1 MGVGPVDPPSLRG
14 GPAGNELAL
23 LVGVSGMS
31 LSWGVGPPD
40 PPQALWGP
48 GSHTCLPCSF
58 VSGTPSCLWRW
69 LFSPSAPV
77 GPAVSNLALSLLHHR
92 TASLVCII
100 PGLWLASSLTLWGQ
114 TTPPTFHSWF
124 ILPFG
129 LCPIILSP
137 LGPLSLRHLNP
148 TPLGGVS
155 FLFNRAIP
163 KTIYPTTGG
172 SGRGAC
178 PPVPPLPPPLP
189 AARDWGGGPTNQGP
203 LSFLFMVARVL
214 RTPPAPLGAGSQQ
227 LGSAVD

>member
-1 MGVGPVDPPSLRG
+1 
-14 GPAGNELAL
+14 
-23 LVGVSGMS
+23 MS

-155 FLFNRAIP
+155 FPLSLRHLNPTPLGGVSFLFNRAIP

-178 PPVPPLPPPLP
+178 PPVPPLPPPLSP
-189 AARDWGGGPTNQGP
+189 QPGIGGGTHQSGSP
-203 LSFLFMVARVL
+203 LFSLHG
-214 RTPPAPLGAGSQQ
+214 GAGPSDPPRPARGWQ
-227 LGSAVD
+227 SATWLCR